1 MENTGVFFCI
11 SGVDIEI
18 QIKYSIDMEE
28 NKKPPKTTNN
38 LGDFRLCGKARLP
51 SSPEGKFSSGLDSR
65 GLASLL
71 TTGMVKYFSYKGSPM
86 TTL

>member
-28 NKKPPKTTNN
+28 NKKLPKKTTII
-38 LGDFRLCGKARLP
+38 
-51 SSPEGKFSSGLDSR
+51 
-65 GLASLL
+65 
-71 TTGMVKYFSYKGSPM
+71 
-86 TTL
+86 